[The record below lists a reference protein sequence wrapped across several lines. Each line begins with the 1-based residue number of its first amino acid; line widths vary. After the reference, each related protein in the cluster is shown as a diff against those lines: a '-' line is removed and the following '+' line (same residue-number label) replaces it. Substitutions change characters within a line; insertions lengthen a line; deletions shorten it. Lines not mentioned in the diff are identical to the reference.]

1 MFQGDTQD
9 PGTSHLPSPCLP
21 PGQGSGRGRGTARQG
36 AAVLPPD
43 PHSISLYLLST
54 VFSTFVPH
62 IKGNSGLL
70 LALSSS
76 VGLGDTW
83 VANVAEA
90 QEKAGVPKV
99 KGTPEMA
106 GSVRLQKMGEF
117 CGQSRVHIL
126 HLPFPS

>member
-36 AAVLPPD
+36 AAVLPD
-43 PHSISLYLLST
+43 PTHLPILTLNC
-54 VFSTFVPH
+54 FSTFVPH

-99 KGTPEMA
+99 KAPLRWQA
-106 GSVRLQKMGEF
+106 VCACRKMSEF
-117 CGQSRVHIL
+117 CG
-126 HLPFPS
+126 